1 MTGKP
6 SDIEMFNGLNLHGAM
21 PNKSSNKIRSAVL
34 LQNLPKFVKPHVK
47 SKKDY
52 PYPKVLNE
60 DEEINAE
67 G

>member
-6 SDIEMFNGLNLHGAM
+6 SDIEIFNGLNLHGAM

-47 SKKDY
+47 SKKRC
-52 PYPKVLNE
+52 
-60 DEEINAE
+60 
-67 G
+67 